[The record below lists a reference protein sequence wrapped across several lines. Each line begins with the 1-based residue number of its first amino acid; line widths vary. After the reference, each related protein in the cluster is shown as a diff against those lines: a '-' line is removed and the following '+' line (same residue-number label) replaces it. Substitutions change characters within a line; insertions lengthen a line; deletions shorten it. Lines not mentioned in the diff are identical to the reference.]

1 MSDAEDQDPNA
12 VSASRDAEGAAE
24 DSRVDPGETAPRDI
38 ARRSDAKARTAL
50 AVVLPPPSWDERR
63 DEPRR
68 RFRAASL
75 SRRVAAAAAL
85 AFAVVGLAV
94 AAYVALDIR
103 RQDALLAERAKENG
117 QLAETV
123 SALSARLQAVETA
136 KGRDELADLRRSIGD
151 MKTTAATSRELS
163 AALAD
168 LSQRVEKLDRE
179 QGARLNKLGELD
191 RETNARAAEF
201 SARLDKLEKKPAAPP
216 PAPPPEPPKLG
227 PNVAMEPTGS
237 IMRPRQV
244 VRGYVVLDA
253 EGDTALVGGRYGERA
268 VRPGDWLPGAGR
280 VERVQRRGSNWVVV
294 TDQGLIASAYA
305 APD

>member
-12 VSASRDAEGAAE
+12 GSAAHRAEGAAE
-24 DSRVDPGETAPRDI
+24 DCQVDPGETARRDI
-38 ARRSDAKARTAL
+38 ARRSDTKARTAL

-68 RFRAASL
+68 RFRAASR
-75 SRRVAAAAAL
+75 SRRVAAAAAV

-94 AAYVALDIR
+94 AAYAALDIR

-117 QLAETV
+117 QLAQTV

-216 PAPPPEPPKLG
+216 PAPPEPPKLG